1 MDDMDKILWNTLLKH
16 RGHKVSIV
24 SYGDSDDPVD
34 VCLECDDCNEVV
46 LDAELYTLCTRKEV

>member
-34 VCLECDDCNEVV
+34 VCNEVV
-46 LDAELYTLCTRKEV
+46 LDAELYTLCTREDA